1 MNKQLVLRQ
10 IEVDLGHNLVLQQG
24 CNALVHF
31 ISRHKRED
39 LLQITFGLIGS
50 AANVK
55 IEEAIPIAHYF
66 LGPSN
71 HLLDKRFLFSYSD
84 EDYEIE
90 PKVLAEARRSMIFCH
105 PDTGEEIW
113 NYEEYIFL
121 YFVLSD
127 AGVQLAGECL

>member
-10 IEVDLGHNLVLQQG
+10 IEVDLEHNHALQQG
-24 CNALVHF
+24 CSALVDF
-31 ISRHKRED
+31 ISRHRPEE
-39 LLQITFGLIGS
+39 LLQITFGLIGY
-50 AANVK
+50 AAKVK
-55 IEEAIPIAHYF
+55 MEEAIPIAHYF

-90 PKVLAEARRSMIFCH
+90 PDVLAEARRSMIFYH
-105 PDTGEEIW
+105 PDTGEEVW

-127 AGVQLAGECL
+127 AGVRLAGECL